1 MLKEVMKM
9 FWSYDKVNH
18 PKDETIVFQ
27 EEICTPQCV
36 LALKL
41 QDFSHSEADL
51 TLLKLEEIWRHFVL
65 LVSDQ

>member
-18 PKDETIVFQ
+18 PKDETTVFH
-27 EEICTPQCV
+27 EKICTSQCV

-41 QDFSHSEADL
+41 QDFSHFEADL
-51 TLLKLEEIWRHFVL
+51 HY
-65 LVSDQ
+65 